1 MEVIK
6 GYLISLGYMVIGLAG
21 TGLVIFI
28 HELGHYTA
36 ARICRV
42 NVEILSFGFGRPVF
56 SHMGKNTQ
64 FRISLIPFGGYCRLG
79 GSEDLTVAL
88 SKNDK
93 KIKYAEE
100 GSLFAINPF
109 KKLFIYASG
118 PLTNIIL
125 AFLLF
130 TVLSLIPVERVSHM
144 AIIAPV
150 SDYKSLFDVEIEQS
164 SILKG
169 DIVTKADGRDILDY
183 EDLESYLLSK
193 DGEDVALTIQRDDSI
208 IDVTLSPVYSDEHY
222 TYGITNLVLPVIG
235 RSETPEIEAGDK
247 IVECNGSPIQYDLDL
262 LVIDSDEYNITLLS
276 QSGDVKHVTITTSSF
291 PFAFKSDLRKSKDT
305 DHPFRNAYKR
315 TISMIERTA
324 KAIMKLMTLHIKE
337 ALEVISGPFT
347 SATNMGRISL
357 LAFSTSA
364 SSGIRTAFYLLAIVS
379 ISIAVGNI
387 LPIPTFD
394 GGQMLICLAEIIC
407 HRPLKPRAYLIL
419 HIAGLVVAWTIVIV
433 MNSYSFIAKLFSH

>member
-1 MEVIK
+1 MEVIR
-6 GYLISLGYMVIGLAG
+6 GYLISLFYMVIGLAG

-56 SHMGKNTQ
+56 SHMGKNTE

-109 KKLFIYASG
+109 KKLFIYVSG

-144 AIIAPV
+144 AVIAPV
-150 SDYKSLFDVEIEQS
+150 SDYKSLFDVEIDQS

-169 DIVTKADGRDILDY
+169 DMVTKADGRNILDY
-183 EDLESYLLSK
+183 EDLEKYLASK
-193 DGEDVALTIQRDDSI
+193 NGGDVILTIIRNDSLL
-208 IDVTLSPVYSDEHY
+208 DVTISPKYLNDRY

-235 RSETPEIEAGDK
+235 RSETPKIEVDDT
-247 IVECNGSPIQYDLDL
+247 IVECNGRAIQYDLDL
-262 LVIDSDEYNITLLS
+262 LEIESGEYNITLLS
-276 QSGDVKHVTITTSSF
+276 KEGEEKTVTLTTKSF
-291 PFAFKSDLRKSKDT
+291 PFAFKSDLRKSRDT
-305 DHPFRNAYKR
+305 DHPFSSAMER
-315 TISMIERTA
+315 TMTMIERTA
-324 KAIMKLMTLHIKE
+324 GAISKLMTLHIKE
-337 ALEVISGPFT
+337 ALEEISGPFT
-347 SATNMGRISL
+347 SATNIGKISL
-357 LAFSTSA
+357 LAFSTST

-394 GGQMLICLAEIIC
+394 GGQMLICLAEIIY
-407 HRPLKPRAYLIL
+407 HRPLKPRAYLVL
-419 HIAGLVVAWTIVIV
+419 HIAGLVAAWTIVIV
-433 MNSYSFIAKLFSH
+433 MNSYSLLSNIFSH

>member
-6 GYLISLGYMVIGLAG
+6 GYLISLFYMLIGLAG

-28 HELGHYTA
+28 HELGHYAA

-56 SHMGKNTQ
+56 SHMGKNTE

-130 TVLSLIPVERVSHM
+130 TVLSLIPVERVSHS
-144 AIIAPV
+144 AVVAPV
-150 SDYKSLFDVEIEQS
+150 SDYKSLFDVDIEQS

-169 DIVTKADGRDILDY
+169 DIVTKVDGRYILDY
-183 EDLESYLLSK
+183 EDLEKYLSAK
-193 DGEDVALTIQRDDSI
+193 NGEDVTLTIIRNDSL
-208 IDVTLSPVYSDEHY
+208 IDVTISPEYLNDRY

-235 RSETPEIEAGDK
+235 RSEIPEIEVDDT
-247 IVECNGSPIQYDLDL
+247 IVECNGRVIQYDLDL
-262 LVIDSDEYNITLLS
+262 LEIESDEYNITLLS
-276 QSGDVKHVTITTSSF
+276 KEGEEKKVTLTTKSF
-291 PFAFKSDLRKSKDT
+291 PFAFKSGLRKSRDT
-305 DHPFRNAYKR
+305 DHPFSSALER
-315 TISMIERTA
+315 TVTMIERTA
-324 KAIMKLMTLHIKE
+324 KAISKLMTLHIKE
-337 ALEVISGPFT
+337 ALEEISGPFT

-394 GGQMLICLAEIIC
+394 GGQMLICLAEIIY
-407 HRPLKPRAYLIL
+407 HRPLKPRAYLVL
-419 HIAGLVVAWTIVIV
+419 HIAGLVAAWTIVIV
-433 MNSYSFIAKLFSH
+433 MNSYSLLSNIFSH